1 MLTPRYITS
10 KFQLISDYT
19 FNRNTS
25 ENVYIMISKLTFQTF
40 FGGEKVGV
48 NPKVNNMHPGYR
60 AAKYELILVSDCRIR
75 SMYFSNTIFASNYLL
90 NCW

>member
-1 MLTPRYITS
+1 MLDYNL
-10 KFQLISDYT
+10 KFIEIQLK
-19 FNRNTS
+19 NAH
-25 ENVYIMISKLTFQTF
+25 MIIFKLTFQTF

-75 SMYFSNTIFASNYLL
+75 SMYF
-90 NCW
+90 

>member
-1 MLTPRYITS
+1 MI
-10 KFQLISDYT
+10 
-19 FNRNTS
+19 
-25 ENVYIMISKLTFQTF
+25 ISKSTFQTF

-75 SMYFSNTIFASNYLL
+75 SMYFLNIIFVSNEN
-90 NCW
+90 

>member
-1 MLTPRYITS
+1 
-10 KFQLISDYT
+10 
-19 FNRNTS
+19 
-25 ENVYIMISKLTFQTF
+25 MISKLTFQTF

-75 SMYFSNTIFASNYLL
+75 SMYF
-90 NCW
+90 

>member
-1 MLTPRYITS
+1 MLEYNL
-10 KFQLISDYT
+10 KFMIIEIQLK
-19 FNRNTS
+19 
-25 ENVYIMISKLTFQTF
+25 NVHMIIFKSIFQTF

-75 SMYFSNTIFASNYLL
+75 SMYF
-90 NCW
+90 